1 MRNDMDRVLVTRPR
15 FSWLWARST
24 FVVQIRNPSL
34 REESAAC
41 GIGGDGDGGMA
52 PNTARTNPRA
62 GASTRTPG
70 PGIVRE
76 RAEGSGILGVA
87 HPVFG
92 QADDDYIYCTRTG
105 GERYATWN
113 TYYYTSV
120 FLGDYSLTQGHEND
134 FYDYLKDN
142 APEMY
147 FVHSYCFSAGTRNEA
162 EERLLHH
169 IRQDERNGYR
179 VVRTNWTA
187 RASGSRTGGSFAA
200 SPIQDFRVSVPAS
213 PYEVEV
219 CVRDHECED
228 GDQVRVSVNGSAPL
242 GGEIFNEWNCRS
254 ISLREGRHD
263 IELYAVNGTGY
274 KGNCSHIDGNTE
286 LRVTGEDS
294 QTQSWR
300 HRGGKGSKANIE
312 VTVRWPRRTGS
323 RMRTRLT
330 IRRGADRRTEP
341 TQTGNPG
348 WPLFDSRSVNLWQV
362 PQAPPPFAHQI
373 TPCPSPCRV
382 GVPDPAANDTSPRL
396 HLLASL

>member
-1 MRNDMDRVLVTRPR
+1 MRDRRR
-15 FSWLWARST
+15 R
-24 FVVQIRNPSL
+24 R
-34 REESAAC
+34 
-41 GIGGDGDGGMA
+41 DGA
-52 PNTARTNPRA
+52 EHRTNESE
-62 GASTRTPG
+62 GGSEHPG
-70 PGIVRE
+70 LQGRE
-76 RAEGSGILGVA
+76 SFANGQKAKVGWRISRPTSRRRMILLVSIGLSGILGVA
-87 HPVFG
+87 DPVFG
-92 QADDDYIYCTRTG
+92 QAHDDYIYCTRTG
-105 GERYATWN
+105 GERYATWD
-113 TYYYTSV
+113 TYYYTAV

-162 EERLLHH
+162 EERLLRHM
-169 IRQDERNGYR
+169 REDERNGYR

-200 SPIQDFRVSVPAS
+200 SPIQDSRISVPAS

-263 IELYAVNGTGY
+263 MELYAVNGTGY
-274 KGNCSHIDGNTE
+274 KGNCSHIDGNTGE
-286 LRVTGEDS
+286 FRVTGEDS

-312 VTVRWPRRTGS
+312 VTVR
-323 RMRTRLT
+323 
-330 IRRGADRRTEP
+330 
-341 TQTGNPG
+341 
-348 WPLFDSRSVNLWQV
+348 
-362 PQAPPPFAHQI
+362 
-373 TPCPSPCRV
+373 
-382 GVPDPAANDTSPRL
+382 
-396 HLLASL
+396 